1 MLIEIKKSFCHLC
14 LAECG
19 INVTVENNRII
30 KVAPDFND
38 PVSQG
43 YVCEKSQQLIEFQ
56 SSPDR
61 ITSPLKKVNDEF
73 IPITWEQAIDEIA
86 IDIKPHLNSILYMAP
101 LSPSYNA
108 TTLYNY
114 ELMAKLGVQYAT
126 NVLSFEKAYTYVTQK
141 LFFKAGVV
149 PNKQKAQTL
158 IVIGQN
164 PWVTQHYPRAR
175 KILNDIK
182 NNTAR
187 TLIVIDP
194 VTTET
199 ANIADIHAKI
209 APGTDAWLLT
219 AIIKKLIIDK
229 AINTEFI
236 ATHTSKFD
244 KVNQHFAKVNLADC
258 LSICNISHHQ
268 LTTIVNT
275 IKDSE
280 SVAVDSGNGICH
292 SMFPFA
298 NNYLII
304 LLYMLTGNYQKPN
317 AMESMNSILTYIDHY
332 LLNSKTPTTNKPQHN
347 GIISGS
353 LVTDNLNFGC
363 VIIDNS
369 NPVNRVPNATR
380 FKSQLEKVP
389 LVIVLDSFMTASAK
403 LADYILPTPTF
414 LERYECVNAFHAEN
428 GMLQLSSPVLTKS
441 YTKSTNEIY
450 ELLLAKL
457 NLLPKIK
464 NKETD
469 TVKFYTDLIAMFD
482 KRIPEVYYILRNT
495 IGLNYQTPLLAIV
508 WWELFRHN
516 LNINADTAF
525 ELTTTQINQLNDI
538 GRVDIN
544 TTTQQTHR
552 IDLAPSFL
560 LSTLKLPEQRIQNS
574 NYKFVLQCGIR
585 QKTTMN
591 EVIKSNADPIIE
603 IADVDAI
610 KLGIAD
616 NEQVILE
623 TELTSIT
630 IACKLVSNSQQGL
643 LRIANHPIINQL
655 TNDNNIDYL
664 SPQYKFVFANIRKIN
679 GNM

>member
-1 MLIEIKKSFCHLC
+1 MTVEIKKSFCHLC

-19 INVTVENNRII
+19 INVTVQDNNII
-30 KVAPDFND
+30 KVAPDFDD

-43 YVCEKSQQLIEFQ
+43 YICEKSQRLIEFQ

-61 ITSPLKKVNDEF
+61 ITSPLKKVNGEF
-73 IPITWEQAIDEIA
+73 IPISWEQAIDEVA

-108 TTLYNY
+108 TTLYSY
-114 ELMAKLGVQYAT
+114 ELMVKLGVRYAT
-126 NVLSFEKAYTYVTQK
+126 NVLSFEKAYSLVTHQ
-141 LFFKAGVV
+141 LFFTTGVI

-164 PWVTQHYPRAR
+164 PWITQHYPRAR

-182 NNTAR
+182 NDTAR
-187 TLIVIDP
+187 TLIVVDP
-194 VTTET
+194 VVTET
-199 ANIADIHAKI
+199 ANIADKHVKI

-219 AIIKKLIIDK
+219 AIIKKLIMDK
-229 AINTEFI
+229 AIDIEFI
-236 ATHTSKFD
+236 ATHTSNFD
-244 KVNQHFAKVNLADC
+244 KVNQHFAKVNLDEC
-258 LSICNISHHQ
+258 LSICNISYHQ
-268 LTTIVNT
+268 LTTIVNI

-280 SVAVDSGNGICH
+280 SIAIDSGNGICH

-304 LLYMLTGNYQKPN
+304 LLYLLTGNYQKPN
-317 AMESMNSILTYIDHY
+317 SMESMNSVLSCISHY
-332 LLNSKTPTTNKPQHN
+332 LIATQTPTNKPQC
-347 GIISGS
+347 GGVISGS
-353 LVTDNLNFGC
+353 LITDNLNFGC

-403 LADYILPTPTF
+403 MANYILPTPTF
-414 LERYECVNAFHAEN
+414 LERYECVNTFHAGN
-428 GMLQLSSPVLTKS
+428 GMLQLSRPVLTKS

-457 NLLPKIK
+457 NLLPEIK
-464 NKETD
+464 NKEID
-469 TVKFYTDLIAMFD
+469 TVKFYTDLLVMFEQ
-482 KRIPEVYYILRNT
+482 RIPEVYYILRNT

-508 WWELFRHN
+508 WWELFRY
-516 LNINADTAF
+516 NINIDVDTAF
-525 ELTTTQINQLNDI
+525 ELTTNQIKQLNDI
-538 GRVDIN
+538 GSVNIN
-544 TTTQQTHR
+544 THIQQLHR

-560 LSTLKLPEQRIQNS
+560 LSTLKLPKQRIHNLQ
-574 NYKFVLQCGIR
+574 YKFVLQCGYR

-591 EVIKSNADPIIE
+591 EVIKPTTDPLLE
-603 IADVDAI
+603 IAEADATN
-610 KLGIAD
+610 LGIVD
-616 NEQVILE
+616 TEQVLLE
-623 TELTSIT
+623 TSLTT
-630 IACKLVSNSQQGL
+630 IVLTCKLVSNSQPGL

>member
-1 MLIEIKKSFCHLC
+1 MTVEIKKSFCHLC

-19 INVTVENNRII
+19 IKVTVENNHII
-30 KVAPDFND
+30 KVAPDFDD

-43 YVCEKSQQLIEFQ
+43 YICEKSQKLIEFQ

-61 ITSPLKKVNDEF
+61 ITSPLKKVNGEF
-73 IPITWEQAIDEIA
+73 IPISWEQAIDEIA

-108 TTLYNY
+108 TTLYSY

-126 NVLSFEKAYTYVTQK
+126 NVLSFEKAYSLVTHQ
-141 LFFKAGVV
+141 LFFTAGVV

-158 IVIGQN
+158 IIIGQN

-182 NNTAR
+182 NDTAR

-194 VTTET
+194 SITET
-199 ANIADIHAKI
+199 ANLADIHVKI

-219 AIIKKLIIDK
+219 AIIKKLITDDFID
-229 AINTEFI
+229 NEFI
-236 ATHTSKFD
+236 TLHTSNFD
-244 KVNQHFAKVNLADC
+244 KVNQHFAKVNLDEC
-258 LSICNISHHQ
+258 LAICNISYNQ
-268 LTTIVNT
+268 LTTIVDI

-280 SVAVDSGNGICH
+280 SVAIDSGNGICH

-304 LLYMLTGNYQKPN
+304 LLYLLTGNYQKLN
-317 AMESMNSILTYIDHY
+317 SMESMNSVLSCISHY
-332 LLNSKTPTTNKPQHN
+332 LIATQSPTSKPQC
-347 GIISGS
+347 GGVISSS
-353 LVTDNLNFGC
+353 LITDNLNFGC

-369 NPVNRVPNATR
+369 NPVTRVPNATR
-380 FKSQLEKVP
+380 FRSQLEQVP
-389 LVIVLDSFMTASAK
+389 LVIVLDSFMSASAK
-403 LADYILPTPTF
+403 MADYILPTPTF
-414 LERYECVNAFHAEN
+414 LERYECVNSFHAEN
-428 GMLQLSSPVLTKS
+428 GMLQLSKPILTAS
-441 YTKSTNEIY
+441 YTKSTNDIY

-457 NLLPKIK
+457 NLLPEI
-464 NKETD
+464 NNREID
-469 TVKFYTDLIAMFD
+469 TVKFYTDMLAMF
-482 KRIPEVYYILRNT
+482 KQRIPKVYYILRNT

-508 WWELFRHN
+508 WWELFRY
-516 LNINADTAF
+516 NINIDIDTAF
-525 ELTTTQINQLNDI
+525 ELTTNQIRQLNDI
-538 GRVDIN
+538 GSVKIN
-544 TTTQQTHR
+544 THTRQIHR

-560 LSTLKLPEQRIQNS
+560 LSTLKLPKQRIHNPQ
-574 NYKFVLQCGIR
+574 YKFVLQCGYR

-591 EVIKSNADPIIE
+591 EVIKPTTAPLLE
-603 IADVDAI
+603 IAEEDAI
-610 KLGIAD
+610 NLGIVD
-616 NEQVILE
+616 NEQVLLE
-623 TELTSIT
+623 TSLTT
-630 IACKLVSNSQQGL
+630 MVLTCKLVSNSQQGV